1 MERWHPAAPYS
12 NPTQKRPIP
21 NTMRQGRRRE
31 GRRPRR
37 GDYHQPVGMTPPAAP
52 GIIIGG
58 VNGDVATAIII
69 IATTIIVVVDD
80 TG

>member
-1 MERWHPAAPYS
+1 
-12 NPTQKRPIP
+12 
-21 NTMRQGRRRE
+21 
-31 GRRPRR
+31 
-37 GDYHQPVGMTPPAAP
+37 MTPPAAP